1 MILWN
6 RTLNQLFTRKKEKTP
21 KHFIAQ
27 ILLRLTQESAL
38 ELSLDPSD
46 YLDDESDDD
55 GSASCG
61 SLQLMAVDVPAPHGP
76 VMLLG
81 DRFLRR
87 LFFFLCGKSLENEYI
102 FLLVGELAEFCG
114 IYFCCGWSFQPWWS
128 HGFFLSVFSAV
139 KLAADLL
146 NQTKATWWEKT
157 SQWIFELFFRAFS
170 WLFWER
176 VTFWTFW
183 RMTGILKMILEYA
196 YFGHSC

>member
-1 MILWN
+1 MICEIFN
-6 RTLNQLFTRKKEKTP
+6 FSPEKKKQKTP

-27 ILLRLTQESAL
+27 ILLRCLTQESPL

-87 LFFFLCGKSLENEYI
+87 LVFFFVCAWRIIPVSKLLITMVSKSPN
-102 FLLVGELAEFCG
+102 
-114 IYFCCGWSFQPWWS
+114 
-128 HGFFLSVFSAV
+128 
-139 KLAADLL
+139 
-146 NQTKATWWEKT
+146 
-157 SQWIFELFFRAFS
+157 
-170 WLFWER
+170 
-176 VTFWTFW
+176 
-183 RMTGILKMILEYA
+183 
-196 YFGHSC
+196 